1 MAALV
6 TRSCAKLAHH
16 QHQALH
22 KDLSMLP
29 TACLIDQWD
38 SEFLCL
44 QIHYPAMFLVE
55 TGLKGALEPV
65 TLSVPIL

>member
-6 TRSCAKLAHH
+6 TRSCAKLA
-16 QHQALH
+16 LH
-22 KDLSMLP
+22 KELSMLP

-38 SEFLCL
+38 SELSCL

-65 TLSVPIL
+65 TLSISILSM